1 LNNINDPQADAGR
14 QDQKPIT
21 WKTKAGHLNSVKKVY
36 KCLKKGQTARVLNM
50 IHRNREEEDEDAG
63 AKMLQK
69 KRECYKDMTRQ
80 ENKGTVTR

>member
-1 LNNINDPQADAGR
+1 
-14 QDQKPIT
+14 
-21 WKTKAGHLNSVKKVY
+21 
-36 KCLKKGQTARVLNM
+36 M

>member
-1 LNNINDPQADAGR
+1 M
-14 QDQKPIT
+14 QDDKIRSQSRGKQKQDIST
-21 WKTKAGHLNSVKKVY
+21 ALKKVY